1 MAATNSDV
9 LSLVVKFVADV
20 QQLVSGMKE
29 AETATVQS
37 TAAMTDAVKKQTSA
51 YEVLAEEQQ
60 RRVETMHLETG
71 EEETSAAKRRQWY
84 EEWIVIE
91 HKKSEAARRSAEA
104 EHERTAQE
112 IQALEITRL
121 AKAETAAYAENL
133 RLQTQAVQDN
143 TVAYERLSIRG
154 LLPVLGNIRTLTRVA
169 TGIFAIGF
177 LISEWATFADWIRT
191 SVDNMMGFDE
201 ALNQTER
208 DAVAASHASLVTVQ
222 GMSEAE
228 KNHLTT

>member
-71 EEETSAAKRRQWY
+71 EEETG
-84 EEWIVIE
+84 
-91 HKKSEAARRSAEA
+91 
-104 EHERTAQE
+104 
-112 IQALEITRL
+112 
-121 AKAETAAYAENL
+121 ETGE
-133 RLQTQAVQDN
+133 
-143 TVAYERLSIRG
+143 
-154 LLPVLGNIRTLTRVA
+154 
-169 TGIFAIGF
+169 TG
-177 LISEWATFADWIRT
+177 D
-191 SVDNMMGFDE
+191 M
-201 ALNQTER
+201 
-208 DAVAASHASLVTVQ
+208 
-222 GMSEAE
+222 
-228 KNHLTT
+228 